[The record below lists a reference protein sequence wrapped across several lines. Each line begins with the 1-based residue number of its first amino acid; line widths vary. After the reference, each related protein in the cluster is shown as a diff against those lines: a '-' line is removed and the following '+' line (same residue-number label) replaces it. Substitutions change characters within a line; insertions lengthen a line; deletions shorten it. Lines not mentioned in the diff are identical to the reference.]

1 MMMQPKKT
9 LSTLS
14 PNANADVSTT
24 TTMNK
29 PLITPQR
36 QNKNN
41 LTSPMSLRSLGL
53 TPDTSII
60 PSPYPVDKR
69 KRKKYTD
76 FMSGFKS
83 PISTKNLTPM
93 KEIINMHY
101 TERWVELAKYG
112 YKFLDGK
119 YILPETKITYDKT
132 DKSGKSY
139 EIHGEDGKD
148 YFTKSKE
155 LLKHLR
161 KSIRVSEQLKEERK
175 RRRREEEEE
184 EYNNNNQQT
193 NNANNHVIKKRK
205 ILYK

>member
-53 TPDTSII
+53 TPDTSVI

-139 EIHGEDGKD
+139 EYIAVYVDDLAIAMENPQEFISVLQQKYGFQCNEM
-148 YFTKSKE
+148 
-155 LLKHLR
+155 
-161 KSIRVSEQLKEERK
+161 QWNAMK
-175 RRRREEEEE
+175 RNET
-184 EYNNNNQQT
+184 Q
-193 NNANNHVIKKRK
+193 
-205 ILYK
+205 